1 MNMHKCFA
9 ALLTLCLA
17 LVGAVGA
24 LAEGGAVNDL
34 LGFYER
40 ASAGLVEKL
49 EAEEPEIIYG
59 DEPATE
65 TEELLGLEIGDTG
78 LSLEWENI
86 LLLGTDS
93 RSTEKNTRTDTMIV
107 LSLNT
112 QTHDIRMTSLM
123 RDIWVDIPGHGGAKL
138 NAACVYGGP
147 ELTVQT
153 INENFGLDIQSYVLV
168 NMSCLASI
176 VDGLGGI
183 RIDVSREEAKAINML
198 FEDDRHSNDANVY
211 FAGDNVSPGS
221 QMLLNGKQALAYA
234 RIRSLDSD
242 YARTERQRTLLVT
255 IARKLQQ
262 QDLLSLAGIVTG
274 MLQYVET
281 NLTMDDIMAI
291 AGVCLDAD
299 LENIAELRLPV
310 EGTYEA
316 GTFGGTWCIRP
327 DFIENARV
335 LNAFIYGD

>member
-9 ALLTLCLA
+9 ALLALCLA

-147 ELTVQT
+147 ELTMRV
-153 INENFGLDIQSYVLV
+153 INEYFGLNLESYVLV
-168 NMSCLASI
+168 NMECLTSI
-176 VDGLGGI
+176 VDALGGI
-183 RIDVSREEAKAINML
+183 RLDISGSEARAINRL
-198 FEDDRHSNDANVY
+198 FDDDRNTHDANVR
-211 FAGDNVSPGS
+211 FAGQHVSSGT
-221 QMLLNGKQALAYA
+221 QVLVNGKQVLGYA
-234 RIRSLDSD
+234 RIRSLDND
-242 YARTERQRTLLVT
+242 YNRTQRQREVLMT
-255 IARKLQQ
+255 IARKLQE
-262 QDLLSLAGIVTG
+262 QDLLSLAGIVTN

-281 NLTMDDIMAI
+281 NLSFEDIMAI
-291 AGVCLDAD
+291 ASVCMGANLDD
-299 LENIAELRLPV
+299 VRELRIPV
-310 EGTYEA
+310 DGTFEA
-316 GTFGGTWCIRP
+316 GMFGNTWCIKA
-327 DFIENARV
+327 DFEANAAA
-335 LNAFIYGD
+335 LHEFIYGE